1 MPKKRPIPKPKT
13 VIRSSAKPLTLRY
26 AELLHLRRAVQE
38 AEIAGRPNRSQC
50 DTRKDAASHRLVRNQ
65 FGFSSE
71 FRCRSIYSAA
81 GLAHALRGL
90 FLSGS
95 KFLITNSSIE

>member
-38 AEIAGRPNRSQC
+38 AESRAAQIDPNATRGRTPPAI
-50 DTRKDAASHRLVRNQ
+50 D
-65 FGFSSE
+65 
-71 FRCRSIYSAA
+71 
-81 GLAHALRGL
+81 
-90 FLSGS
+90 
-95 KFLITNSSIE
+95 